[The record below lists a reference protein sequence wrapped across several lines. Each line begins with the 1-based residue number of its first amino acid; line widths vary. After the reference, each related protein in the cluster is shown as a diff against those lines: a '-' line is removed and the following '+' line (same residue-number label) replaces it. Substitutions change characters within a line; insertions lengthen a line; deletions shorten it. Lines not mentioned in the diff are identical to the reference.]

1 MLWTARSSRGISLTD
16 TLSAQTGEDTVNR
29 HERSAEVVII
39 GGGIIGCALAWELAK
54 TGVSARVIERR
65 EIAREASWAS
75 AGIISPPAP
84 RHGARAELALQSF
97 LRYPA
102 LIEEIEEATG
112 QSVGYVR
119 TGEILLASDD
129 SLEALHDTLEWQ
141 REHGLSVEL
150 IDGKAIRAREPAVH
164 SDFAHGIVSDDAGSL
179 VLSRMAA
186 GLARA
191 ATTRG
196 ASVMEH
202 TPIAGIVIEGGRATG
217 VRTFDGV
224 VPAGRVVIAAGAWS
238 RTLGESIDF
247 NIPTVPVKG
256 QMLSIAEPPVPL
268 RSVIAGGGGY
278 FVPRADG
285 TIAIGATEEHNAG
298 FDTGVTPAGVAWLID
313 LARRIAPSLLE
324 GRLHETWTGLRPGT
338 EDGEPIIG
346 RVPHLDNV
354 WIATGHFRSGALLA
368 PATAQALAGSIT
380 SGQPDPLIA
389 PFDPARLV

>member
-1 MLWTARSSRGISLTD
+1 
-16 TLSAQTGEDTVNR
+16 VNR
-29 HERSAEVVII
+29 HEQSPEVVII

-54 TGVSARVIERR
+54 TGVSSRVIERR

-97 LRYPA
+97 LHYPA
-102 LIEEIEEATG
+102 LIEEVEAVTG
-112 QSVGYVR
+112 QSVGYVKS
-119 TGEILLASDD
+119 GEIALATDETVSTLRD
-129 SLEALHDTLEWQ
+129 ALEWQ
-141 REHGLSVEL
+141 RSRGLSVEM
-150 IDGKAIRAREPAVH
+150 IDAEAIRDREPAVH
-164 SDFAHGIVSDDAGSL
+164 TGFTHGIVSEDAGSL

-186 GLARA
+186 ALARA

-196 ASVMEH
+196 ASIMEH
-202 TPIAGIVIEGGRATG
+202 TPITGVVTERGRATG

-224 VPAGRVVIAAGAWS
+224 VPAGTVVIAAGAWS

-247 NIPTVPVKG
+247 NIPTIPVKG
-256 QMLSIAEPPVPL
+256 QMLSIAEPPMHL

-285 TIAIGATEEHNAG
+285 TIAVGATEEHEAG

-313 LARRIAPSLLE
+313 LARRVAPSLVD
-324 GRLHETWTGLRPGT
+324 GRLRDTWAGLRPGT

-346 RVPHLDNV
+346 RVPHLENV

-368 PATAQALAGSIT
+368 PATAQALAASIT
-380 SGQPDPLIA
+380 SGQTDPLIV